1 MAPIVHTIFSA
12 PIVFDAAGLGGS
24 GLAVAAATFY
34 IVYAIFA
41 TRGNRQCEKDRE
53 AEK

>member
-1 MAPIVHTIFSA
+1 MVHTIFSA
-12 PIVFDAAGLGGS
+12 PIVFGAAGLGGS

-41 TRGNRQCEKDRE
+41 TRVNRQSEKDRE